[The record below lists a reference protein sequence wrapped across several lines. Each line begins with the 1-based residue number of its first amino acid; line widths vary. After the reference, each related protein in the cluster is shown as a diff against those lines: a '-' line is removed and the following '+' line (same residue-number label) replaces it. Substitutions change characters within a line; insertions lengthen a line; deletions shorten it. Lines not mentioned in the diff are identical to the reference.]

1 MRYFF
6 DIHLNGECH
15 LDKVG
20 QEFRSP
26 LDARAYVLSCA
37 RTSMTG
43 GTPQDKKLLS
53 QVVIEITD
61 HKGTSEVVTLMEVIS
76 PAPQSSPRA
85 SNRRPPLRHRPSV

>member
-26 LDARAYVLSCA
+26 EDARAYVLACA
-37 RTSMTG
+37 RTCMTS
-43 GTPQDKKLLS
+43 GTPADKKVLAQS
-53 QVVIEITD
+53 VIEITD
-61 HKGTSEVVTLMEVIS
+61 RQGMSDVVTLIDVIR
-76 PAPQSSPRA
+76 PHRDPRRVLQRA
-85 SNRRPPLRHRPSV
+85 ADRYGIG